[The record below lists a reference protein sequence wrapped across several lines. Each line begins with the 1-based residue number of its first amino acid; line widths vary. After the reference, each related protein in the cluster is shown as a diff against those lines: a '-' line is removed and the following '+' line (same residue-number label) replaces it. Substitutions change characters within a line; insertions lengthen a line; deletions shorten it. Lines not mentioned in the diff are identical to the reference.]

1 MVILSSLPILSKFLS
16 NLQHYCSACT
26 RLCVPACLPVHL
38 VICVSVVSVC
48 PSVYLPV
55 CLPAC
60 LSVCLF
66 VGLYIRWSVCL
77 SVSVCPSLCV
87 CLSFYLSVCLSVS
100 VGRFVCLSVS
110 QSVCLFICQF
120 YASIKCFR
128 NKGPCKR
135 TQQVTVLL
143 GPKMLGVVGICCV
156 VHANERNDCQHCWR
170 KVVMILALITAL
182 FVPSFSSI
190 CL

>member
-60 LSVCLF
+60 LSVCLSVCISVGRF
-66 VGLYIRWSVCL
+66 VCLCLSVHPSVSVCL
-77 SVSVCPSLCV
+77 SI
-87 CLSFYLSVCLSVS
+87 CLSVS